1 VSGVAVFE
9 SVLVAGRGE
18 IAVRIVR
25 TLRRLGIRSVA
36 VYSDADASAPHVRA
50 ADEAVRLGPAPV
62 ADSYLRADAIVRA
75 ALLTGAQAVHP
86 GYGFLSESP
95 VLAGACA
102 DAGIVF
108 VGPRIRALEIMGD
121 KIAAREHVTANG
133 VPVIPGRS
141 GAGLDE
147 SQLADAAASLGFPLL
162 IKPSAGGGG
171 KGMQIAR
178 DHGDLPE
185 ALASAR
191 RVARA
196 AFGDDAL
203 LLERLLERP
212 RHIEVQVLGDT
223 HGTLIHLGERECT
236 LQRRHQKV
244 IEEAP
249 SPLVDAPLRERLGDA
264 ALRAAASVD
273 YEGAGTV
280 EFLVSADAPDQFFF
294 IEMNTRLQ
302 VEHAVTELVTG
313 IDLVEQQLRIA
324 AGEPLPAAV
333 HGARSSGHAIEARIY
348 AEDPRRGFLPSTGTV
363 GRWRAPT
370 GEGVRVDAGIESG
383 ADVSAF
389 YDPMVAKVI
398 AHGADRAQALER
410 LDRALAET
418 IMLGIETNI
427 PALRALLADPAV
439 RAGELDTG
447 LIERQAPLPD
457 PAPSVTTLERAA
469 SAWIAT
475 RAHTTHIE
483 DASPLWRA
491 RGGWRLGG
499 EIGVAVGF
507 DTGRGQTE
515 VRVTPG
521 RAVDAHGAE
530 ILITGDDVWIHAD
543 GEALRLTPID
553 RRAASARRRA
563 PRDRGTTGTFGDVRS
578 PMPGIVASVHVA
590 DGARVEEGGRILTI
604 EAMKMEHPVNAPHA
618 GIVRLRVG
626 RGARVGRDEI
636 VATLVVPEE
645 PDGPGPV
652 GVRSEEAP
660 DGV

>member
-1 VSGVAVFE
+1 MPLFE

-36 VYSDADASAPHVRA
+36 VYSDADASAPHARA
-50 ADEAVRLGPAPV
+50 ADEAVRLGPAPA
-62 ADSYLRADAIVRA
+62 ADSYLRADAVVQA

-108 VGPRIRALEIMGD
+108 VGPRTRALEIMGD
-121 KIAAREHVTANG
+121 KIAAREHVAAHG

-141 GAGLDE
+141 GADLDE
-147 SQLADAAASLGFPLL
+147 TQLADAAASLGFPLL

-171 KGMQIAR
+171 KGMQIVR
-178 DHGDLPE
+178 DRRDLPE

-203 LLERLLERP
+203 LLERLIERP

-249 SPLVDAPLRERLGDA
+249 SPLVDAALRQRLGDA
-264 ALRAAASVD
+264 ALRVAASVD
-273 YEGAGTV
+273 YEVAGTV
-280 EFLVSADAPDQFFF
+280 EFLVSADAPDEFFF

-324 AGEPLPAAV
+324 AGERLPAAV
-333 HGARSSGHAIEARIY
+333 RDARSSGHAIEARIY

-363 GRWRAPT
+363 GRWRAPR
-370 GEGVRVDAGIESG
+370 GEGVRVDAGIEAG
-383 ADVSAF
+383 AEVSAF
-389 YDPMVAKVI
+389 YDPMVAKII
-398 AHGADRAQALER
+398 AHGADRNQARER

-418 IMLGIETNI
+418 ILLGIETNI

-439 RAGELDTG
+439 HAGELDTG

-457 PAPSVTTLERAA
+457 PTPSVTTLERAA
-469 SAWIAT
+469 SAWIAA
-475 RAHTTHIE
+475 RAQSTHAE
-483 DASPLWRA
+483 DASPLWRE
-491 RGGWRLGG
+491 RGGWRLDG

-507 DTGRGQTE
+507 HTGRGE
-515 VRVTPG
+515 AHVRVTPG

-530 ILITGDDVWIHAD
+530 ILIAGDDVWIHAD

-553 RRAASARRRA
+553 RRAASARQRT
-563 PRDRGTTGTFGDVRS
+563 PRDRAATGTYGELRA
-578 PMPGIVASVHVA
+578 PMPGIVTSVHVA
-590 DGARVEEGGRILTI
+590 DGARVDEGGRIVTI
-604 EAMKMEHPVNAPHA
+604 EAMKMEHPVSASHA

-626 RGARVGRDEI
+626 QGARVGRDEI
-636 VATLVVPEE
+636 VATLVAPEE
-645 PDGPGPV
+645 PDGSGR
-652 GVRSEEAP
+652 VRVRDEEAS